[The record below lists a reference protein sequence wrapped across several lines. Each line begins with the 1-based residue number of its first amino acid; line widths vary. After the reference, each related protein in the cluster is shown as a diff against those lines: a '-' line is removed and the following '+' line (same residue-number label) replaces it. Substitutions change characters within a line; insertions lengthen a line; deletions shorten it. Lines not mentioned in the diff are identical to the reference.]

1 LTQTAA
7 VDELDVSFAPDAS
20 RLVVSAHPLAG
31 GSEDRLELM
40 DPDGGNV
47 QTLLAENTI
56 QQPQWSPDG
65 TRIGFITD
73 GGPDGEDVGTI
84 KPDGTGRHAVANISA
99 VGLSWPMQPGTAN
112 KAPVVDFGVKPEQ
125 PYTGGTT
132 TFTSTATDPDGSVAL
147 QQWDLDGDGRYGD
160 AAGATA
166 TTTFTTPGWH
176 TIGLRVRDDRG
187 TTVTKTKAY
196 DVLQGGKPGAAFTVE
211 PAAPV
216 VGDVTTFT
224 AAPNDDPHAQVVK
237 HEWDFDGDGKY
248 DADTG
253 KERTV
258 QHVYES
264 AITTQ
269 VRLRVTDAEGDQATR
284 SVQVV
289 VNDRTQCGRE
299 TLGRLV
305 LDGCLTVKGPRGVA
319 LQGISVN
326 GFTFGAT
333 GDAVLA
339 VDRATE
345 HVWAIPR
352 AKAQDF
358 LNGHAAPDGDVPSLA
373 LSICGEDLGTA
384 RPDLTGLSGGE
395 ALEAPFSLGDG
406 KTFTGLRPSSVSKL
420 KFDAGG
426 VAHFDI
432 NGLFPKLLLNWT
444 AEARGTYAS
453 DPDCAK
459 RKLTVKAGS
468 FLSRFVKFPEVR
480 LERTGQNDWEGILPV
495 QFPHFDAF
503 GTAEARVKAPNGH
516 ISTATFAVND
526 VPLTG
531 GLNLKSSALTLRF
544 DHAQEE
550 MTGRVTLSTFPE
562 FRGRTAVELTGAI
575 RFSGTGMHVEGLL
588 DVMGVGLG
596 YGYLDINSDL
606 SIDLGVEAEFTLGPA
621 YAKAEI
627 SGFVRPLNLA
637 FEVYGSGSVGIKGIG
652 HLGADVLVSSKGI
665 AACGHIGY
673 GVGSVDPGFS
683 YRYGDTWPTVFLDSC
698 DFGGLRVARAS
709 SARAAGSSSRGVRVA
724 GGQRAVV
731 LVAKGRPGHAPRV
744 AVTGPHGQRITSKA
758 NGQGTRKGRFLVV
771 PNKQD
776 GTTNILVMRPAAGTW
791 RITPLDGRSLRSV
804 GSATAL
810 AEPAV
815 KVVRKG
821 KTLRWTLRRI
831 AGQSVKLVELT
842 KDGGRRELVK
852 GTNKAKGTMKYA
864 PGAGAT
870 TIVAEVTQ
878 NGLAREVKT
887 VVKLTKTTKKKEGR

>member
-1 LTQTAA
+1 
-7 VDELDVSFAPDAS
+7 
-20 RLVVSAHPLAG
+20 
-31 GSEDRLELM
+31 M
-40 DPDGGNV
+40 DPDGANV
-47 QTLLAENTI
+47 QTLLAEPGI
-56 QQPQWSPDG
+56 EQPQWSPDG
-65 TRIGFITD
+65 TRIGFVTHS
-73 GGPDGEDVGTI
+73 GPDGEDIGTI
-84 KPDGTGRHAVANISA
+84 KPDGTGRHGVAHVTA

-112 KAPVVDFGVKPEQ
+112 KAPQVDFGVDPEQ
-125 PYTGGTT
+125 PYTGGTA
-132 TFTSTATDPDGSVAL
+132 TFTSTATDPDGTIAL

-160 AAGATA
+160 ASGATA
-166 TTTFTTPGWH
+166 TTQFTTPGWH
-176 TIGLRVRDDRG
+176 TVGLRVRDDRG
-187 TTVTKTKAY
+187 TTVTKTKDY
-196 DVLQGGKPGAAFTVE
+196 NVLQGGKPGAAFTVE

-216 VGDVTTFT
+216 VGEVTTFT
-224 AAPNDDPHAQVVK
+224 AAVNADPRAQVVR
-237 HEWDFDGDGKY
+237 HEWDFDGDGRF

-253 KERTV
+253 KDRTV
-258 QHVYES
+258 QHVYEA

-269 VRLRVTDAEGDQATR
+269 ATLRVTDADGDQATR

-289 VNDRTQCGRE
+289 VNDKTQCGRE

-305 LDGCLTVKGPRGVA
+305 LDGCLVVKGPRRIAPQGVT
-319 LQGISVN
+319 VN
-326 GFTFGAT
+326 GFSFGAAA
-333 GDAVLA
+333 GAVLA
-339 VDRATE
+339 IDRATE

-352 AKAQDF
+352 AKAQGF
-358 LNGHAAPDGDVPSLA
+358 LDGHAAPDGDVPDLP

-384 RPDLTGLSGGE
+384 RPDLTKLSGGD
-395 ALEAPFSLGDG
+395 ALEAPFSLKDG

-420 KFDAGG
+420 KFDDGG
-426 VAHFDI
+426 VAHFDL

-503 GTAEARVKAPNGH
+503 GTVEARVKAPNGH

-531 GLNLKSSALTLRF
+531 GLNLKSSALTIRL

-550 MTGRVTLSTFPE
+550 LSGRVTLTTFPE

-575 RFSGTGMHVEGLL
+575 RFSGTGMHLEGLL
-588 DVMGVGLG
+588 NVMGVGLG

-621 YAKAEI
+621 YAKAEV
-627 SGFVRPLNLA
+627 SGFVKPTNLS
-637 FEVYGSGSVGIKGIG
+637 FEVFGSGEVGIKGIG
-652 HLGADVLVSSKGI
+652 HLGADLLVSSKGI
-665 AACGHIGY
+665 AACGHVGY

-698 DFGGLRVARAS
+698 DFGGLRVARGA
-709 SARAAGSSSRGVRVA
+709 SARAAASSSRTVRVGA
-724 GGQRAVV
+724 GRRAVV

-744 AVTGPHGQRITSKA
+744 AVSGPRGQRITSKR

-776 GTTNILVMRPAAGTW
+776 GTTNVLVMQPAAGTW
-791 RITPLDGRSLRSV
+791 RIKALDGRTLRSV
-804 GSATAL
+804 GTADAL
-810 AEPAV
+810 PEPSV
-815 KVVRKG
+815 KARRKG
-821 KTLRWTLRRI
+821 KALRWTLRPI
-831 AGQSVKLVELT
+831 AGQTVTLVEVT
-842 KDGGRRELVK
+842 KAGARRELVK
-852 GTNKAKGTMKYA
+852 ATTKARGTVRYA
-864 PGAGAT
+864 PTAGAAR
-870 TIVAEVTQ
+870 IVAEVTQ
-878 NGLAREVKT
+878 NGLLRETRT
-887 VVKLTKTTKKKEGR
+887 VVRLTKATKKK